1 MSSCRLVCC
10 SLKKKILFVYL
21 AALSLSSAQGSS
33 LWCVGIFV
41 AAHGFF
47 SSHCRP
53 RAPGH
58 VGLPFVTHRL
68 SCSVACGILFP
79 QPGIEPVPLQSK
91 GGVLTTRLPEK
102 SLILVVS
109 DERSI
114 VSLIIAFL
122 KVKMSNFPVACL

>member
-1 MSSCRLVCC
+1 M
-10 SLKKKILFVYL
+10 
-21 AALSLSSAQGSS
+21 
-33 LWCVGIFV
+33 
-41 AAHGFF
+41 
-47 SSHCRP
+47 
-53 RAPGH
+53 
-58 VGLPFVTHRL
+58 
-68 SCSVACGILFP
+68 
-79 QPGIEPVPLQSK
+79 PLQLK